1 MERGTVKWFNNK
13 KGYGFIVA
21 ENGDEVF
28 VHWKN
33 IQMEGFR
40 RLTTG
45 QTVSFDREETEKGT
59 GAINVTVVAA

>member
-28 VHWKN
+28 VYWKN

-40 RLTTG
+40 TLTAG
-45 QTVSFDREETEKGT
+45 QNVSFDREETEKGT
-59 GAINVTVVAA
+59 GAINVTVVTA